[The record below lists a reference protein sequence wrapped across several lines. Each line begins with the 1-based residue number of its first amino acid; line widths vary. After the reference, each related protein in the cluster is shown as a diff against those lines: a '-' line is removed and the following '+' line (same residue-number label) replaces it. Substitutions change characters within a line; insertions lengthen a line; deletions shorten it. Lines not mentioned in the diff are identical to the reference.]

1 MTRQPLNLLENLHKT
16 LLQFLN
22 PFTASLSQARQ
33 ARAQIL
39 KTASPTTLISPPSCS
54 LRQRFGNGGSD
65 SLLQDQAGTSVRQMC
80 RQRAY

>member
-39 KTASPTTLISPPSCS
+39 KTASPTTLISQPSSS
-54 LRQRFGNGGSD
+54 LFTPTIWEWGFRFIAPGSSRD
-65 SLLQDQAGTSVRQMC
+65 
-80 RQRAY
+80 